1 MSKASGKKWAN
12 KFQKDSKGSSCI
24 WSYGESDLAL
34 NRITCSAGGVGH
46 KKIDK
51 KVREYKIPIIQ
62 RASQETV
69 EFFSLKFS
77 SRSPEDYKAF
87 LLAGVMISPAMDVAI
102 ESSCGA
108 TANTLV
114 QFKRRQKWNQ
124 ARIGKTTK
132 SLVFALGH
140 HLPRPWSL
148 FF

>member
-62 RASQETV
+62 RASQE
-69 EFFSLKFS
+69 
-77 SRSPEDYKAF
+77 R
-87 LLAGVMISPAMDVAI
+87 VMISPAMDVAI